1 MSTIWETAE
10 VLRQLEA
17 DKLANRKA
25 RTPCRHSCGN
35 PDTRMFG
42 CFCELPTKLPACELC
57 NDLGW
62 RLITCRYSEAGR
74 PGGLR
79 TFVVRCEAKCP
90 EVPGALKDA
99 QYLARL
105 ANGAKVHTQPA
116 AGRPELIGNLI
127 ER

>member
-1 MSTIWETAE
+1 MTEQQLLERYVAYEDAE
-10 VLRQLEA
+10 A
-17 DKLANRKA
+17 RK
-25 RTPCRHSCGN
+25 RTPCRSCRN

-42 CFCELPTKLPACELC
+42 CFCNLPTKLPACELC

-62 RLITCRYSEAGR
+62 RLVEYRYSESGR

-79 TFVVRCEAKCP
+79 IFVVRCEAKCP

-116 AGRPELIGNLI
+116 ADGF
-127 ER
+127 